1 LYSPAQV
8 RIIIAAVD
16 PDCHFAQAFASI
28 RRHLETTYGIRVA
41 WAPIPAGFYGD
52 LNGAEIR
59 IAENLGAEDELFMLL
74 HLFGHTVQW
83 NLQGILDLDPA
94 AGPLSEEA
102 IATVLRYEREACAY
116 SVRVLL
122 DTGFAELAPWLSDMS
137 AADLRHLLHFYST
150 GESLGDRHFW
160 RAGEPPMAPR
170 DIPPFTP
177 KVLRWR
183 WEGIVV

>member
-1 LYSPAQV
+1 MERPPPPAAEGSERFV
-8 RIIIAAVD
+8 S
-16 PDCHFAQAFASI
+16 AFAVI
-28 RRHLETTYGIRVA
+28 RRYLETTYGVRVA

-59 IAENLGAEDELFMLL
+59 IAEGLGGEDELFMLL

-94 AGPLSEEA
+94 AGPLSEEE

-122 DTGFAELAPWLSDMS
+122 DTGFADLAPWLSDLS

-150 GESLGDRHFW
+150 GESLGARHFW
-160 RAGEPPMAPR
+160 RAGEPPMAPL

>member
-1 LYSPAQV
+1 MERPKPA
-8 RIIIAAVD
+8 AED
-16 PDCHFAQAFASI
+16 PDRPFAHAFTVI
-28 RRHLETTYGIRVA
+28 RRYLETTYGVRVA
-41 WAPIPAGFYGD
+41 WAPIPSGFYGD

-59 IAENLGAEDELFMLL
+59 IAEHLGAEDELFMLL

-102 IATVLRYEREACAY
+102 IATVLRYEQEACAY

-122 DTGFAELAPWLSDMS
+122 DTGFAELVPWLSDMS
-137 AADLRHLLHFYST
+137 AADLRHLLHFYSM
-150 GESLGDRHFW
+150 GESLGARHFW

-170 DIPPFTP
+170 DIPSFTP